1 MSKISLLLIIAII
14 VLTVNTKSV
23 EKAVKLAN
31 FNKEGPFIFFTKLH
45 IGKGYGQVDVSYRY
59 Q

>member
-1 MSKISLLLIIAII
+1 MTKITFLLIITII
-14 VLTVNTKSV
+14 VLTVDTKSV
-23 EKAVKLAN
+23 EKVVKLAN

-59 Q
+59 